1 MATKLQLKFDPN
13 QDYQLD
19 AIRAVTDLF
28 EGLTRQA
35 AGSALGYEII
45 PNLPDSVD
53 LSERLLKA
61 NLAAVQAR
69 NGIPG
74 AGGLFTELQVDEGMV
89 LEGVGNETHRAP
101 HFTVEMETGTGK
113 TYVYLRT
120 MYELHRLYGF
130 RKFII
135 VVPSIAIYEGVRKTF
150 DITASHFRALY
161 DGEYVAPIAYD
172 CQSVSS

>member
-28 EGLTRQA
+28 EGLTRQV
-35 AGSALGYEII
+35 AGSTLAYEII
-45 PNLPDSVD
+45 PNLPASVD
-53 LSERLLKA
+53 LSERLLKT
-61 NLAAVQAR
+61 NLEKVQR
-69 NGIPG
+69 RYNVPREEGMFP
-74 AGGLFTELQVDEGMV
+74 QMVMDEGMV

-120 MYELHRLYGF
+120 MYEL
-130 RKFII
+130 K
-135 VVPSIAIYEGVRKTF
+135 
-150 DITASHFRALY
+150 
-161 DGEYVAPIAYD
+161 
-172 CQSVSS
+172 